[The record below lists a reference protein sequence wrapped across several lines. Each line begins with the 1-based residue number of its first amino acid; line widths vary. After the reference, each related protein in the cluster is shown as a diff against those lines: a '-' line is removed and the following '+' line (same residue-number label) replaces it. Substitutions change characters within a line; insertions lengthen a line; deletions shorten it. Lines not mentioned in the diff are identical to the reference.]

1 MLKYKEMHDIPSLIQ
16 DLALILVTAAIVTLV
31 FKKLKQPL
39 VLGYIMAG
47 VIISPNLPLT
57 MTVVDSEDIKTW
69 SDIGVMFLLFALG
82 LDFSFKKILK
92 MGMAPVIAAITI
104 IFSMMSIGIL
114 VARAFGWSEMNGLF
128 LAGMLAMSSTTII
141 YKAFDDLGLRQ
152 QQFSSLVMSVLILE
166 DILAIVLMVVL
177 TTIAKGD
184 GSEDGGHM
192 FGSLLN
198 IVYFLVLWFVAGL
211 FFIPTILRRTRRL
224 INDEVLLIVAL
235 ALCCAMAVF
244 ASMVGFSSAFGSFV
258 MGSILAETVE
268 AKKIEKLVTPVKNFF
283 GAIFFV
289 GVGML
294 VDIQIVVEQWLPIV
308 VITLAIIIGQSV
320 LGTLGFMLSGQPLKT
335 AMRCGFSMA
344 QIGEFSFIIAS
355 LGLAL
360 GVVSTFIYPVV
371 VTVSV
376 ITTFLTPYMIR
387 GSVTVYGMI
396 EKRLPRVWISRINKI
411 SDIAPSNGSRSDND
425 WKIFLRDI
433 AVNTLIYA
441 VLSTTVT
448 LIMLTFVDEFVAGLV
463 PQPWANIICGI
474 AAILCIAPF
483 LRAMVMKKNRSDEF
497 KSLWISS
504 RHNRAPLIFTILVR
518 AVLALFY
525 IFTIC
530 NHLFN
535 FSNALMI
542 VIAITVLVSIIYSRR
557 MKLSSIRLERLF
569 IQNLRSKEFASR
581 ASGKKRPLF
590 EGHLLDRDIH
600 ISELE
605 LPQDSLWCGQTL
617 RQLNLGHR
625 FGVHV
630 SSIQRGRLHINIP
643 TANDMLLP
651 GDIFRVIG
659 NDDQL
664 TKLNN
669 AMQAEMQPEE
679 DESADHEMQLRRL
692 AIRGSSIFLGKSLM
706 ECGLK
711 DHYNC
716 MLVGIEEDEETLT
729 QIPPTYVFDK
739 GDILWIVGEKA
750 DVRKLADEI

>member
-1 MLKYKEMHDIPSLIQ
+1 MHDIPSLVQ
-16 DLALILVTAAIVTLV
+16 DLALILVTAAISTII

-47 VIISPNLPLT
+47 VIISPNSTIT
-57 MTVVDSEDIKTW
+57 MSVIDSENIKTW

-92 MGMAPVIAAITI
+92 MGMAPIIAAITI

-114 VARAFGWSEMNGLF
+114 VAQALGWSQMNGLF

-184 GSEDGGHM
+184 TGGNQQM
-192 FGSLLN
+192 VGSLLN
-198 IVYFLVLWFVAGL
+198 IVYFLILWFVAGL
-211 FFIPTILRRTRRL
+211 FFIPPFLRKTRRL

-258 MGSILAETVE
+258 MGSILAETIE

-294 VDIQIVVEQWLPIV
+294 VDIQVVIEQWLPIII
-308 VITLAIIIGQSV
+308 ITLAIILGQSI

-355 LGLAL
+355 LGLSL
-360 GVVSTFIYPVV
+360 GVVSDFIYPVV

-387 GSVTVYGMI
+387 GSVPVYNI
-396 EKRLPRVWISRINKI
+396 VESKLPMVWIRRINKI
-411 SDIAPSNGSRSDND
+411 SDIAPSNGSHVESYWNTL
-425 WKIFLRDI
+425 LRHML
-433 AVNTLIYA
+433 VNTLIYA
-441 VLSTTVT
+441 VLSSTVT
-448 LIMLTFVDEFVAGLV
+448 LIMMTFVSEFLAGII
-463 PQPWANIICGI
+463 PQPWANILCGVM
-474 AAILCIAPF
+474 AVLCIAPF
-483 LRAMVMKKNRSDEF
+483 LRAMVMKKNKSEEF
-497 KSLWISS
+497 KMLWISS
-504 RHNRAPLIFTILVR
+504 RHNRAPLVFTIIAR
-518 AVLALFY
+518 AMLALAY
-525 IFTIC
+525 IFYIC

-535 FSNALMI
+535 FSHALMI
-542 VIAITVLVSIIYSRR
+542 VIAIGALAGIIYSRS
-557 MKLSSIRLERLF
+557 MKLRSIQLERLF
-569 IQNLRSKEFASR
+569 IQNLRSKDFASR
-581 ASGKKRPLF
+581 ATGKKRPLF

-600 ISELE
+600 ISEME
-605 LPQDSLWCGQTL
+605 LPQDSLWAGKTL
-617 RQLNLGHR
+617 KELNLGKR
-625 FGVHV
+625 FGIHI
-630 SSIQRGRLHINIP
+630 SSIQRGRLHISIP
-643 TANDMLLP
+643 SAHDMLLP
-651 GDIFRVIG
+651 GDTFRVIG
-659 NDDQL
+659 NDEQL
-664 TKLNN
+664 AKLN
-669 AMQAEMQPEE
+669 ASMQSELQPEE
-679 DESADHEMQLRRL
+679 AEGVDHEMQLRRL
-692 AIRGSSIFLGKSLM
+692 AISSKSPFLGKSLM
-706 ECGLK
+706 DCGLK
-711 DHYNC
+711 EQYSC
-716 MLVGIEEDEETLT
+716 MLIGLEEDDENLT
-729 QIPPTYVFDK
+729 QIPPTYTFDK
-739 GDILWIVGEKA
+739 GDILWVVGEKP
-750 DVRKLADEI
+750 DVRRLADEI